1 MKLRQW
7 LPLIGLTLSAFIFNT
22 SEFIPIGLLS
32 DIAKDF
38 STTEAHAGML
48 ISVYA
53 WFVTLLSMPLM
64 VIVSKIE
71 LRKLMIIVTSVFV
84 VFQLM
89 STFSQSYAM
98 LMISRIGVA
107 CAHAVFW
114 SIVSPIAVRI
124 VPEKAR
130 PLALMMIA
138 TGTSIAIILGLP
150 LGRIIGLSIGWRMTF
165 LCIGLFAAALAVYLG
180 LCLPKV
186 PSRGGFSFRQLPKL
200 IKNKPL
206 IRLYIFTLLVVSGY
220 YTGYSYIEPFMGQV
234 AKLSEGMI
242 TTTLMVFGIMGILGS
257 FAYSRFYPKRPYL
270 FMSVSIL
277 TVTLSLSSLYISST
291 IPLIAMALC
300 GFWGMAVNGFNV
312 AMQQEIIDNSPSE
325 ATAVAMSIYSGTYN
339 LGIGSG
345 TFLGGAVCT
354 YLSIKYIG
362 YVGGIIVCAGLLF
375 WLLKVLRARLH
386 ITKIRK

>member
-1 MKLRQW
+1 MKLKHW

-22 SEFIPIGLLS
+22 SEFIPIGLLT
-32 DIAKDF
+32 DIARDF

-71 LRKLMIIVTSVFV
+71 LRKLMVLVTIVFV
-84 VFQLM
+84 AFQMM
-89 STFSQSYAM
+89 SSFSQTYAM

-107 CAHAVFW
+107 CSHAVFW

-165 LCIGLFAAALAVYLG
+165 LYIGIFATILAAYLT
-180 LCLPKV
+180 LSLPKL

-220 YTGYSYIEPFMGQV
+220 YTGYSYIEPFLGQV
-234 AKLSEGMI
+234 AGMSEGLV
-242 TTTLMVFGIMGILGS
+242 TTTLMIFGIMGILGS

-270 FMSVSIL
+270 FMCVSIF
-277 TVTLSLSSLYISST
+277 TVTLCLFSLCSST
-291 IPLIAMALC
+291 SMPIIAMAIC
-300 GFWGMAVNGFNV
+300 GLWGLSVNGFNV
-312 AMQQEIIDNSPSE
+312 AMQQEIIDNAPTE

-354 YLSIKYIG
+354 YTSIHSIG
-362 YVGGIIVCAGLLF
+362 YVGGAIVFAGLMF
-375 WLLKVLRARLH
+375 WLIKVFKSKLSV
-386 ITKIRK
+386 TK

>member
-1 MKLRQW
+1 MREMKLKHW

-32 DIAKDF
+32 DIARDF
-38 STTEAHAGML
+38 STTEALAGML

-53 WFVTLLSMPLM
+53 WFVTILSMPLM
-64 VIVSKIE
+64 IFVSKIE
-71 LRKLMIIVTSVFV
+71 LRKLMIIVTFVFV
-84 VFQLM
+84 IFQLT
-89 STFSQSYAM
+89 SAISQSYAM

-107 CAHAVFW
+107 CSHAVFW

-150 LGRIIGLSIGWRMTF
+150 LGRIIGLTIGWRMTF
-165 LCIGLFAAALAVYLG
+165 LCIGIFAASIAIYLG
-180 LCLPKV
+180 FCLPKV
-186 PSRGGFSFRQLPKL
+186 PSRGGFSFRQLPQL
-200 IKNKPL
+200 LRNKPL
-206 IRLYIFTLLVVSGY
+206 VRLYIFTLLVVTGY

-234 AKLSEGMI
+234 AHLSENMI
-242 TTTLMVFGIMGILGS
+242 TTTLMVFGIMGIIGS

-270 FMSVSIL
+270 FMCVAIL
-277 TVTLSLSSLYISST
+277 IITTCLSSLGLAAS
-291 IPLIAMALC
+291 IPVLAMAIC

-312 AMQQEIIDNSPSE
+312 AMQQEVIDNSSTE
-325 ATAVAMSIYSGTYN
+325 ATAVAMSIYSGIYN

-354 YLSIKYIG
+354 YLSISHIGYIG
-362 YVGGIIVCAGLLF
+362 GTIVFAGQLF
-375 WLLKVLRARLH
+375 WLIKV
-386 ITKIRK
+386 IRSRIIGI